1 MNYQIIYQFCLKNY
15 ENEYQMLDRI
25 YITTK
30 DYHAEMMELEQYTY
44 DLNFFNSQN
53 PMILIDIIPAFLE
66 PDIRRFNFDNYKND
80 EDLRNDIATTV
91 KDYVLNEGDPEK
103 CLVIQ
108 IIHSI
113 DPLTN
118 TYDSSIISKNNEI

>member
-44 DLNFFNSQN
+44 DLDFFNIQN

-80 EDLRNDIATTV
+80 KDLRNDIATTV
-91 KDYVLNEGDPEK
+91 KDYDLNESDPEK
-103 CLVIQ
+103 CLVIH
-108 IIHSI
+108 IIHDIPI
-113 DPLTN
+113 DN
-118 TYDSSIISKNNEI
+118 TL

>member
-1 MNYQIIYQFCLKNY
+1 
-15 ENEYQMLDRI
+15 MLDRI
-25 YITTK
+25 YITIK

-53 PMILIDIIPAFLE
+53 PMILIDIIPPFLE
-66 PDIRRFNFDNYKND
+66 PDIKTFNFNNYKND
-80 EDLRNDIATTV
+80 KDLRNDIANTV
-91 KDYVLNEGDPEK
+91 KDYVLNENDPEK

-118 TYDSSIISKNNEI
+118 TSDSSIISKNNEI

>member
-30 DYHAEMMELEQYTY
+30 DYHSEMMELEQYTY
-44 DLNFFNSQN
+44 DLDFFNIQN

-80 EDLRNDIATTV
+80 KDLRNDIATTV
-91 KDYVLNEGDPEK
+91 KDYDLNESDPEK
-103 CLVIQ
+103 CLVIH
-108 IIHSI
+108 IIHDIPI
-113 DPLTN
+113 DN
-118 TYDSSIISKNNEI
+118 TL

>member
-1 MNYQIIYQFCLKNY
+1 MTYQIIYQFCLKNY

-25 YITTK
+25 YHTTK
-30 DYHAEMMELEQYTY
+30 DYHTDMMELEQYSY

-66 PDIRRFNFDNYKND
+66 PDFKTFNFIDYKND
-80 EDLRNDIATTV
+80 KELREDIATSI
-91 KDYVLNEGDPEK
+91 KNYVLNESDPEK

-108 IIHSI
+108 LIHDIHI
-113 DPLTN
+113 DNAL
-118 TYDSSIISKNNEI
+118 

>member
-1 MNYQIIYQFCLKNY
+1 MKYQIIYQFCLKNY

-25 YITTK
+25 YSTTK

-44 DLNFFNSQN
+44 DLNFFKIQN

-66 PDIRRFNFDNYKND
+66 PDIKAFNFDNYNND
-80 EDLRNDIATTV
+80 KDLRDDIATSV
-91 KDYVLNEGDPEK
+91 KDHVLNESDPEK

-108 IIHSI
+108 IIHDITI
-113 DPLTN
+113 D
-118 TYDSSIISKNNEI
+118 DAIEID

>member
-1 MNYQIIYQFCLKNY
+1 MTYQIIYQFCLKNY

-25 YITTK
+25 YHTTK
-30 DYHAEMMELEQYTY
+30 DYHTDMMELEQYTY

-66 PDIRRFNFDNYKND
+66 PDFKTFNFIDYKND
-80 EDLRNDIATTV
+80 KELREDIATSI
-91 KDYVLNEGDPEK
+91 KNYVLNESDPEK

-108 IIHSI
+108 LIHDIHI
-113 DPLTN
+113 DNAL
-118 TYDSSIISKNNEI
+118 

>member
-25 YITTK
+25 YHTTK
-30 DYHAEMMELEQYTY
+30 DYHTEMMELEQYTY
-44 DLNFFNSQN
+44 DLDFFNSQN

-66 PDIRRFNFDNYKND
+66 PDIKAFNFDNYKND
-80 EDLRNDIATTV
+80 KDLREDIATV
-91 KDYVLNEGDPEK
+91 IKNYVITQSDPEK

-108 IIHSI
+108 IIHDIPI
-113 DPLTN
+113 DNAL
-118 TYDSSIISKNNEI
+118 

>member
-1 MNYQIIYQFCLKNY
+1 MTYQIIYQFCLKNY

-25 YITTK
+25 YHTTK
-30 DYHAEMMELEQYTY
+30 DYHTDMMELEQYTY

-66 PDIRRFNFDNYKND
+66 PDFKTFNFIDYKND
-80 EDLRNDIATTV
+80 KELREDIATSI
-91 KDYVLNEGDPEK
+91 KNYVLNESDQEK

-108 IIHSI
+108 IIHDIHI
-113 DPLTN
+113 DNAL
-118 TYDSSIISKNNEI
+118 